1 MDFLNMETLPRF
13 QERLDL
19 AASELTDLEE
29 IFCKAINELAG
40 RLHIINNL
48 LPAEERINKATEQ
61 NYKIVDTIYKAQENI
76 QELYDKASELS
87 NSIQSITTYMAVT
100 EFSAESTLIRLI
112 PSTASRFCL

>member
-61 NYKIVDTIYKAQENI
+61 NYKIVDTIYKAQESYMI
-76 QELYDKASELS
+76 KHQSYLTLYKVLLHIWMRD
-87 NSIQSITTYMAVT
+87 T
-100 EFSAESTLIRLI
+100 
-112 PSTASRFCL
+112 